1 LLTRARYAAVLL
13 PAWLLCACAVPLL
26 VLPSQRDLMWALLKP
41 LVGFDPNQV
50 NLFEQPMVKERLSAL
65 LGTHYEE
72 TLQLLRTA
80 DQLQQEGPLFF
91 VLSRYTPL
99 SEVSKRAGLVW
110 NADSNQL
117 AALVAHG
124 DATEIFAELV
134 QGGAQAG
141 VNAALVGKPPQW
153 PSSFTAWLPSLANG
167 STALPATH

>member
-1 LLTRARYAAVLL
+1 
-13 PAWLLCACAVPLL
+13 VPLL

-50 NLFEQPMVKERLSAL
+50 HLFEQPMVKQRLSAL

-99 SEVSKRAGLVW
+99 SEVSARAGLVW

-134 QGGAQAG
+134 QGGVQAG

-153 PSSFTAWLPSLANG
+153 PSSFTAWLPSTASG
-167 STALPATH
+167 SPVLPATH